1 MIRNDT
7 YKDKSPEFD
16 TEEDARDFVIEQG
29 WVIV

>member
-16 TEEDARDFVIEQG
+16 TEEDWLEKNLDTDYQG
-29 WVIV
+29 